1 MLLAR
6 ALPTHLHRL
15 GMLAAVV
22 SALALLPG
30 TASAGFTSLFVF
42 GDSLSDAGGGN
53 AIPLP
58 PNEGGLLVPGPY
70 QGGRFSD
77 GPVAAEYLGDNLGL
91 SAAQQFQYAIGGA
104 RTGFDG
110 ALPST
115 GLTTQVAAFALGGAN
130 PAYADGLFMVWAGAN
145 DLRDALNTANP
156 VATFTDIVSNLT
168 GAVTALYGLGA
179 RNFLLPNIPDVGLTP
194 EVLALGAVASGQ
206 VSFLASMLNSAIQ
219 AAYDGL
225 EQQLLGSSLVQFDVF
240 AAQHAVLA
248 AAPGN
253 GLLNTTNGCLIP
265 VNGAPGG
272 QSDCSVSFFVDNIH
286 PTTQVHATLG
296 RMMTAAVVPEPSM
309 LLLTSTAVLGLMAT
323 SRRRRRGN

>member
-1 MLLAR
+1 MLLSR
-6 ALPTHLHRL
+6 ALPISLHRL
-15 GMLAAVV
+15 GTLAAVV

-30 TASAGFTSLFVF
+30 AASAGYTSLYVF

-53 AIPLP
+53 ANPLP

-70 QGGRFSD
+70 SGGRVSN

-91 SAAQQFQYAIGGA
+91 NAAQQFHYAIAGA
-104 RTGFDG
+104 RTGPDG
-110 ALPST
+110 SFLST
-115 GLTTQVAAFALGGAN
+115 GLATQVGVFAQGGAN
-130 PAYADGLFMVWAGAN
+130 PAYTDALFMVWAGSN
-145 DLRDALNTANP
+145 DLRDALGTANP
-156 VATFTDIVSNLT
+156 LQSFAGIVSNLMD
-168 GAVTALYGLGA
+168 AVTTLYGLGA

-194 EVLALGAVASGQ
+194 EVLAMGPAASGQ
-206 VSFLASMLNSAIQ
+206 VSFLATLLNDAIES
-219 AAYDGL
+219 AYDGL
-225 EQQLLGSSLVQFDVF
+225 EQGLVGSRLIQFDVF

-265 VNGAPGG
+265 TPNAPGG

-309 LLLTSTAVLGLMAT
+309 MLLTATALLGLMAS
-323 SRRRRRGN
+323 SRRRRGS